1 MTSEVKQGTESESC
15 PIALS
20 QLLKWVKVFPSSG
33 LPDFMSLGVNELSQI
48 AIPDLRVLFFFI
60 IFYK

>member
-15 PIALS
+15 LIALS

-33 LPDFMSLGVNELSQI
+33 LLDFMSLGVHELSQI
-48 AIPDLRVLFFFI
+48 AIPDLRVLFYLTFS
-60 IFYK
+60 